1 MQWFLIHKKEQE
13 FSAKIQCTKEH
24 KLTIILMEFLLTKTH
39 KAFKTYKVLDR
50 ECDQWTPIKEPK

>member
-1 MQWFLIHKKEQE
+1 
-13 FSAKIQCTKEH
+13 
-24 KLTIILMEFLLTKTH
+24 MEFLLTKTH